1 MVVKTMQILLIQKIF
16 RKKILTKQ
24 LVVTTNN
31 VFIGEVEEML
41 LERFVGIYSHANTK
55 RVQANQFELDEEYR
69 RYWSAASELSNCIS
83 MRVSR

>member
-31 VFIGEVEEML
+31 FFIGEVEEML
-41 LERFVGIYSHANTK
+41 
-55 RVQANQFELDEEYR
+55 
-69 RYWSAASELSNCIS
+69 
-83 MRVSR
+83 

>member
-16 RKKILTKQ
+16 RKKILIKQ

-41 LERFVGIYSHANTK
+41 
-55 RVQANQFELDEEYR
+55 
-69 RYWSAASELSNCIS
+69 
-83 MRVSR
+83 

>member
-31 VFIGEVEEML
+31 VFIGEVEEVL
-41 LERFVGIYSHANTK
+41 
-55 RVQANQFELDEEYR
+55 
-69 RYWSAASELSNCIS
+69 
-83 MRVSR
+83 